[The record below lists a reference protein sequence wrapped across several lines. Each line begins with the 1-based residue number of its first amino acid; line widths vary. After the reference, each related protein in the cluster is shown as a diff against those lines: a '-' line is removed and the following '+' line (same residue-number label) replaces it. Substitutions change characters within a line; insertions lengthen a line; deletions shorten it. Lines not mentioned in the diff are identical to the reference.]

1 MIRILR
7 LVILAAFLGGCS
19 YIPSLDKVLP
29 DTRSDYKKSEPL
41 PDLEVPPDLTAGAT
55 TDAMTI
61 PGEGASLSRYEQQ
74 RRAGQRASGS
84 APVSSSTEGDS
95 ISGEQW
101 VSVSGTKADI
111 WPKLETFIHDSG
123 YDFEVN
129 DAELGVM
136 ETTWSEP
143 VNDGGET
150 YRDKYKL
157 FTEPGEKPGATVLFI
172 SNERQRRSGE
182 DNAAD
187 WTDTGGS
194 NQAERFLAA
203 ELNKYFN
210 GSSSTRVAAATPS
223 GGASTSGMTERALAQ
238 LEDAGDDKIILALPE
253 EFTRAWR
260 STETVLE
267 RAGFSIIERDQG
279 NGMYYINY
287 YDRSADKKKGWLS
300 KLAFW
305 RDDEPEAIPYVLSLT
320 GSGNRTEVIVL
331 DEQGDWQNG
340 EDAGR
345 ILRIIR
351 NEYNRL

>member
-1 MIRILR
+1 MIRILT
-7 LVILAAFLGGCS
+7 LVMLVAFLGGCS
-19 YIPSLDKVLP
+19 YIPSLDEVLP
-29 DTRSDYKKSEPL
+29 DTRSDYRKSEPL

-61 PGEGASLSRYEQQ
+61 PGEGASMSRYQQQ
-74 RRAGQRASGS
+74 RRTGQHSSDS
-84 APVSSSTEGDS
+84 APVSSSAGDES
-95 ISGEQW
+95 VSGEQW

-111 WPKLETFIHDSG
+111 WPELETFFRDNG

-129 DAELGVM
+129 DMELGVM

-150 YRDKYKL
+150 YRDKFRL
-157 FTEPGEKPGATVLFI
+157 FTEPGEEPGVTVLFI
-172 SNERQRRSGE
+172 SGERQRQSGE
-182 DNAAD
+182 GDAAD

-203 ELNKYFN
+203 ELNQHFN
-210 GSSSTRVAAATPS
+210 GSSSTRVAAASPS
-223 GGASTSGMTERALAQ
+223 SGTSGMAERALAQ
-238 LEDAGDDKIILALPE
+238 LEDTGDDKIILALPE

-267 RAGFSIIERDQG
+267 RAGFSITERDQG

-287 YDRSADKKKGWLS
+287 YDRSADQEKGWLS

-305 RDDEPEAIPYVLSLT
+305 KDDEPESVPYVLSLT

>member
-1 MIRILR
+1 MIR
-7 LVILAAFLGGCS
+7 VIALMVLATFLGGCS
-19 YIPSLDKVLP
+19 YIPSLDEVLP

-74 RRAGQRASGS
+74 RRAGRRVSNS

-95 ISGEQW
+95 VSGEQW

-111 WPKLETFIHDSG
+111 WPGLETFFRDIG

-143 VNDGGET
+143 VNDGGEI

-157 FTEPGEKPGATVLFI
+157 FTEPGEDPGETVLFI
-172 SNERQRRSGE
+172 SNERQRQSGE
-182 DNAAD
+182 GDAAG

-203 ELNKYFN
+203 KLNKHFN
-210 GSSSTRVAAATPS
+210 GSSSSRVAAASLS
-223 GGASTSGMTERALAQ
+223 GESSTSGMAERALAQ
-238 LEDAGDDKIILALPE
+238 LEDAGDDKILLALPE

-260 STETVLE
+260 RTETVLE
-267 RAGFSIIERDQG
+267 RAGFSITERDQG

-287 YDRSADKKKGWLS
+287 YDRSADKEKGWLS

-305 RDDEPEAIPYVLSLT
+305 KDDEPESVPYVLSLT

-331 DEQGDWQNG
+331 DEKGDWQNG